1 VIYPHSALLTIKRNE
16 VLMHASKQTL
26 KHAEW
31 KKPVTKYDST
41 YRKFPEWANY
51 GTESRLVLATGKVK
65 EMEGMESDG

>member
-1 VIYPHSALLTIKRNE
+1 
-16 VLMHASKQTL
+16 MHASKQTL